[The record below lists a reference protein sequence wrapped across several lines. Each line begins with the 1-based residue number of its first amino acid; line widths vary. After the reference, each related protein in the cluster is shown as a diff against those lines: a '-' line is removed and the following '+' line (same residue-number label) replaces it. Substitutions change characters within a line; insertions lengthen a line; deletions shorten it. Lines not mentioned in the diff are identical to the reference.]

1 MTFVQCEVCGR
12 YISGKSYRVI
22 IERAKMIVCGGCSR
36 LGSDYWEVPPSIKRI
51 VKKDVRSP
59 QKIPIKKR
67 QSATTQTLELVEDFN
82 LCIRQARKKLE
93 LSHEDLGRKIGE
105 KISVLRKIE
114 SGKMIPDNKLVNKLE
129 HALKTK
135 LLVPFIEPKLPQVNL
150 SPPREATLGEIVL
163 LKGKKGEVNE
173 EREPS

>member
-12 YISGKSYRVI
+12 YISGKSLRVI
-22 IERAKMIVCGGCSR
+22 IDRAKMIVCGSCSG
-36 LGSDYWEVPPSIKRI
+36 LGSVYWEAPPSSKRI
-51 VKKDVRSP
+51 IKKAVRSP
-59 QKIPIKKR
+59 QKIPIKR
-67 QSATTQTLELVEDFN
+67 QQSATTQTLELVEDFN
-82 LCIRQARKKLE
+82 LRIRQARKKLE

-105 KISVLRKIE
+105 KISGLRKIE

-135 LLVPFIEPKLPQVNL
+135 LLLPFTEPQLPQVDL
-150 SPPREATLGEIVL
+150 SPPREATLGDIVL